1 MKITP
6 ETPINELKAYRKEL
20 GARWGPMSEALYQ
33 SRPNQAA
40 EVAYSDF
47 ESLVSAVDSL
57 IATKVSVPKDAHT
70 DPVVTQSQPVMNLE
84 AIHGTS
90 THTIRELTE
99 EEKVAR
105 RDAAQRPPADW
116 VDNTPDGGVA
126 ASDDSDSAFNAD
138 SLIAF
143 LDDHGRSGLA
153 GFRADARNILGQLQG
168 GAHASAQHN
177 LAHLVEKVRPAVAS
191 YRDDELKDN
200 IYHEAHRNRV
210 KDHPVRRALIAVAN
224 KIEEAYQYLSTGRN
238 KLAIQSLNT
247 AKG

>member
-33 SRPNQAA
+33 ARPNQAA

-47 ESLVSAVDSL
+47 ESLVSAVDTL
-57 IATKVSVPKDAHT
+57 IASAVDAVVP
-70 DPVVTQSQPVMNLE
+70 PPQQPVIALE
-84 AIHGTS
+84 SIHGNS
-90 THTIRELTE
+90 THTIRDLTE
-99 EEKVAR
+99 EELIRR
-105 RDAAQRPPADW
+105 RDEAQKAPEGP
-116 VDNTPDGGVA
+116 DNTPDGAPVISG
-126 ASDDSDSAFNAD
+126 DDSDSKFNAD

-143 LDDHGRSGLA
+143 LDDHGQSGLA
-153 GFRADARNILGQLQG
+153 GFRSDARNILGQLQG

-191 YRDDELKDN
+191 YRDDDLRDN
-200 IYHEAHRNRV
+200 IYHDAHRDRV
-210 KDHPVRRALIAVAN
+210 AKHPYRRALIAFAD

-238 KLAIQSLNT
+238 KLAAQSLNT

>member
-6 ETPINELKAYRKEL
+6 DTTATELKAYRKEL

-33 SRPNQAA
+33 ARPNQAA

-105 RDAAQRPPADW
+105 RDAAQQPPADW

-138 SLIAF
+138 SLVAQ
-143 LDDHGRSGLA
+143 LEDHGRGLIA
-153 GFRADARNILGQLQG
+153 ISSEGERTPGPLQQG
-168 GAHASAQHN
+168 NHMQAKHH
-177 LAHLVEKVRPAVAS
+177 LVHLVEKVKPS
-191 YRDDELKDN
+191 TL
-200 IYHEAHRNRV
+200 
-210 KDHPVRRALIAVAN
+210 HPTRRRA
-224 KIEEAYQYLSTGRN
+224 EEEHLPRSSPQPCFGSPAPGV
-238 KLAIQSLNT
+238 T
-247 AKG
+247 ASP

>member
-6 ETPINELKAYRKEL
+6 DTTATELKAYRKEL

-47 ESLVSAVDSL
+47 ESLVSAVDTL
-57 IATKVSVPKDAHT
+57 IASAVDAVVPPPQP
-70 DPVVTQSQPVMNLE
+70 PVIALE
-84 AIHGTS
+84 SIHGNS
-90 THTIRELTE
+90 THTIRDLTE
-99 EEKVAR
+99 
-105 RDAAQRPPADW
+105 D
-116 VDNTPDGGVA
+116 TPDGAPGILN
-126 ASDDSDSAFNAD
+126 DDSDSKFNAD

-143 LDDHGRSGLA
+143 LDDHGRSSLA

-191 YRDDELKDN
+191 YRDDDLRDN
-200 IYHEAHRNRV
+200 IYHDAHRDRV
-210 KDHPVRRALIAVAN
+210 AKHPYRRALIAFAD

-238 KLAIQSLNT
+238 KLAAQSLNT